1 MKTTDTPMPNLVT
14 VERMSESNE
23 PPLPEH
29 IANGGEE
36 LGLDAQL
43 EWVPITPY
51 ESLEGVLVGSSTMK
65 LGGSAYLFET
75 HLEGDIKQVLL
86 KKGGRIFERCM
97 QHAMQGDHL
106 YIRYLGQ
113 LEAKPGQH
121 PARNWRVLR
130 LAESGT

>member
-1 MKTTDTPMPNLVT
+1 MKTTESPVPNLIA

-29 IANGGEE
+29 IAHGGEE
-36 LGLDAQL
+36 LGVDAQL

-86 KKGGRIFERCM
+86 KKGGRIFE
-97 QHAMQGDHL
+97 
-106 YIRYLGQ
+106 
-113 LEAKPGQH
+113 
-121 PARNWRVLR
+121 
-130 LAESGT
+130 